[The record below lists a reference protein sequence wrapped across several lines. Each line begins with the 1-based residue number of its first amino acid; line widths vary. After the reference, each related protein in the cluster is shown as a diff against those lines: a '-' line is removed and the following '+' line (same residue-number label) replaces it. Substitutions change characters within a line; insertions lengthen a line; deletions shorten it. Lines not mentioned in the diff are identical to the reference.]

1 MTLMTPNPNLP
12 FDHST
17 YVALLDEAE
26 GIHPLPHE
34 LYVALVRGDGVAPD
48 FAGRTMTLA
57 DWFVR
62 LKDRKPNVVV
72 NETYT
77 PVTFDARGKI
87 DWTAKIPG
95 VSHQAALGQEQEQ
108 AWWPTET
115 QRDKMRAAV
124 FSGEFSH
131 GPSLASGS
139 GQQ

>member
-1 MTLMTPNPNLP
+1 MTPNPNPPL
-12 FDHST
+12 DHAT

-26 GIHPLPHE
+26 GVHPLPHA
-34 LYVALVRGDGVAPD
+34 LYVALVRGDGEALD

-57 DWFVR
+57 DWYVR
-62 LKDRKPNVVV
+62 LKDRKSDVVI

-77 PVTFDARGKI
+77 PVTFDAKGKI
-87 DWTAKIPG
+87 DWTAAIPG
-95 VSHQAALGQEQEQ
+95 VSYQAALGEEREQ
-108 AWWPTET
+108 AWWPTEA

-139 GQQ
+139 GQH